1 MSSLSNKLIFNKFQ
15 AKKLLFNSSSSKV
28 YEGLNKLT
36 KEPVAIKFEK
46 IGGKYALLQ
55 SEAYFLLLLKGFG
68 IPRFIS
74 FGKYSNYKILVE
86 ELLGPSIFLIWNNKN
101 TKTRLSDICLIALQ
115 CLDRL
120 EYIHSK
126 GIIHKDIKPY
136 NFLFGRNDPNVIYVI
151 DFGISKKYKSSR
163 TGKHI
168 KYNNLKT
175 INGSFRYMS
184 INCNKGYEQSRKDDL
199 ESLGY
204 MLVYLTKEDLPWSDL
219 ENNNKMSKF
228 LQSKKICEKKI
239 KTTPEEL
246 CLGLPSEFSEF
257 IKYTRQLEFE
267 EEPNYNYIKNLFVA
281 ILKRNEQLIDE
292 RFIGFIR
299 FSWLKKNMQK
309 KTNNHKS
316 AISYSKYNDSK
327 KRKGSAHRRLYKN
340 IKDSIDKAKSQELP
354 QIRNSNLFKF
364 KVKDI
369 NKFLNDIKTNEKK
382 KTENNNTNNLR
393 AMKTKSKINEN
404 TNNKIDKNIIN
415 KIDEIK
421 KSLTELE
428 KIKHSTYVK
437 KMNIYNTKIT
447 TNQSVKSHKNFF
459 KSYLENNKTS
469 NNIINYKSIINLNKT
484 ENSLD
489 TDNDEKLSLRYY
501 KTIKEREKIKEY
513 KKKYIFQYLIIHLYY
528 LIMEVKNIIHFVIIN
543 IFSTSKQ

>member
-1 MSSLSNKLIFNKFQ
+1 MSSLSNRLIFNKFQ

-86 ELLGPSIFLIWNNKN
+86 ELLGPSLFLIWNNKN
-101 TKTRLSDICLIALQ
+101 IKTRLSDICLIALQ

-136 NFLFGRNDPNVIYVI
+136 NFLFGRNDPNVIYMI

-354 QIRNSNLFKF
+354 QIRNSNWFMF

-369 NKFLNDIKTNEKK
+369 NKFLNDIKTKEKK
-382 KTENNNTNNLR
+382 KTENNNTNNLPTI
-393 AMKTKSKINEN
+393 KTKSEINEN

-447 TNQSVKSHKNFF
+447 TNESVKSHKNFF
-459 KSYLENNKTS
+459 KSYLENNKTPH
-469 NNIINYKSIINLNKT
+469 NIINYKSIINLNKT
-484 ENSLD
+484 EDSLD

-513 KKKYIFQYLIIHLYY
+513 KKKIYISIFNNSPLLSDYGSQEYNTFRYNKYL
-528 LIMEVKNIIHFVIIN
+528 
-543 IFSTSKQ
+543 STSKQ